1 MVEYHPFAAEVQ
13 EDPHPV
19 YARLREEDPCFYL
32 AEWDTYFLARF
43 DDIWNASMDAH
54 SFSTAQGTTTAQ
66 LVTKVQPVTPMINSL
81 DPPFHTAF
89 RTAVIG
95 FFTPGRVK
103 RLEPQI
109 AQFVDD
115 AFAEVRDRPEVDV
128 FNEFA
133 AKVSVKV
140 ACLANGFPMEDS
152 EMLNKL
158 VWRFFAREEGV
169 AGMTQDGVNAMMEMF
184 AYFNELIA
192 KRRAAGANEENV
204 VDLVCRFE
212 KDGKRFEPQDA
223 ASHMSMFLIGGAET
237 FPKTFAS
244 AVYRLAQY
252 PEQRAWLVRDE
263 SLIPDAY
270 REVLRYDMPTQ
281 YLMRKI
287 VKPVRF
293 YEKECQPGSNVAFLY
308 PSANRDRREFPNPDV
323 FDVRRKSPRILSF
336 GHGVHLC
343 IGQHFAKMEAKLCIE
358 KLLRFAPE
366 YAVVTPKLKR
376 LRTEFVQG
384 WATMPVAWRG

>member
-1 MVEYHPFAAEVQ
+1 MVDYHPFAADVQ

-32 AEWDTYFLARF
+32 AEWDTHFLARF
-43 DDIWNASMDAH
+43 DDVWNASMDAEH
-54 SFSTAQGTTTAQ
+54 FSTAQGTTTAQ
-66 LVTKVQPVTPMINSL
+66 LVTKIQPMTPMLNTL
-81 DPPFHTAF
+81 DPPFHTQF
-89 RTAVIG
+89 RSTLVG

-109 AQFVDD
+109 QKFVDD
-115 AFAEVRDRPEVDV
+115 AFAEVRELREADV
-128 FNEFA
+128 FRQFA

-140 ACLANGFPMEDS
+140 ACLANGFPMSDS
-152 EMLNKL
+152 DMLNDL

-169 AGMTQDGVNAMMEMF
+169 TGMTPDGVNAMLEMF
-184 AYFNELIA
+184 AYFHELIA
-192 KRRAAGANEENV
+192 KRRASGANEEHV

-212 KDGKRFEPQDA
+212 KDGKRFTPDDA

-244 AVYRLAQY
+244 TVHRLWQHKDQRAALAQD
-252 PEQRAWLVRDE
+252 A

-281 YLMRKI
+281 YLMRK
-287 VKPVRF
+287 VVAPVRF
-293 YEKECQPGSNVAFLY
+293 HDKLCQPGSNMAFLY
-308 PSANRDRREFPNPDV
+308 PSANRDPREFQNPDV
-323 FDVRRKSPRILSF
+323 FDIRRQSPRILSF
-336 GHGVHLC
+336 GHGTHLC
-343 IGQHFAKMEAKLCIE
+343 IGQHFAKMEARLCIE
-358 KLLRFAPE
+358 KLLSFAPE
-366 YAVVTPKLKR
+366 YEVLPAKLKR

-384 WATMPVAWRG
+384 WATMPVVFRS

>member
-1 MVEYHPFAAEVQ
+1 MVEYHPFAADVQ

-32 AEWDTYFLARF
+32 REWDTYFLSRF
-43 DDIWNASMDAH
+43 DDIWSASMDPL
-54 SFSTAQGTTTAQ
+54 SFSAAQGTTTAQ
-66 LVTKVQPVTPMINSL
+66 LVTKVQPLTPMLNTL

-89 RTAVIG
+89 RSALMG
-95 FFTPGRVK
+95 YFTPGRVK

-115 AFAEVRDRPEVDV
+115 AFAGVRDLAECDV
-128 FNEFA
+128 FNQFA

-140 ACLANGFPMEDS
+140 ACLANGFPLADS
-152 EMLNKL
+152 DMLNDL

-169 AGMTQDGVNAMMEMF
+169 SGMTPDGVNAMLELF
-184 AYFNELIA
+184 AYFHALIA
-192 KRRAAGANEENV
+192 KRRGAGASEENV

-212 KDGKRFEPQDA
+212 KDGRRFSPDDA
-223 ASHMSMFLIGGAET
+223 ASHLSMFIIGGAET

-244 AVYRLAQY
+244 AVYRLAQH
-252 PEQRAWLVRDE
+252 PEQRAWLVRDA

-293 YEKECQPGSNVAFLY
+293 HDKECQPGSNVAFLY
-308 PSANRDRREFPNPDV
+308 PSANRDPREFANPDV

-358 KLLRFAPE
+358 KLLRHAPE

-384 WATMPVAWRG
+384 WATMPVRFRA